1 MFQNTCTH
9 NTTTLRCHLYT
20 LQNTCT
26 NDTLTLS
33 WCDGWSRP
41 TVMYHNICY

>member
-1 MFQNTCTH
+1 M
-9 NTTTLRCHLYT
+9 

-41 TVMYHNICY
+41 SYTIDRTTWTSKKIRWNQVLQKG

>member
-1 MFQNTCTH
+1 
-9 NTTTLRCHLYT
+9 LYT

-41 TVMYHNICY
+41 SYDGDAITSNQ